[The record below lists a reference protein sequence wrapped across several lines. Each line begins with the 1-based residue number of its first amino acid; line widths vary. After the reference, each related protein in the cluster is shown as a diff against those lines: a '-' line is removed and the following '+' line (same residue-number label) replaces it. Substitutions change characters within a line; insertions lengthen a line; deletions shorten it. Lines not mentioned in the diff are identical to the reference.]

1 MAIFKIKEKKQG
13 EGVSGAGGAGGGG
26 IDVQEL
32 KSVFDEAAKKSMEVS
47 KVKTEGNTEVDT
59 ARAARPNN

>member
-1 MAIFKIKEKKQG
+1 MAIFKIKEKKMAAD
-13 EGVSGAGGAGGGG
+13 GVSGAGGGGG
-26 IDVQEL
+26 IDVQQL
-32 KSVFDEAAKKSMEVS
+32 KDIFDQAAKKSMEVS

>member
-1 MAIFKIKEKKQG
+1 MAIFKIKEKKKAAD
-13 EGVSGAGGAGGGG
+13 GVSGAGGGGG
-26 IDVQEL
+26 IDVQQL
-32 KSVFDEAAKKSMEVS
+32 KDVFDQAAKKSMEVS